1 MEEAHNGEAGRIMVH
16 VIMGHP
22 HVMSPSVTPT
32 HVINENVDFRFI
44 FPAAVRRSLC
54 FWLIYMTPYVQLAT
68 YAHD

>member
-32 HVINENVDFRFI
+32 HVMNENVDVRVGLI
-44 FPAAVRRSLC
+44 ACVPRHEKSCAVGKRVSLDAND
-54 FWLIYMTPYVQLAT
+54 L
-68 YAHD
+68 